1 MRMRNLAVAL
11 AILAAGGAGAY
22 SYMRGRGTANLT
34 AGALPVG
41 EVRRGA
47 FVREVSA
54 MGALRAADS
63 ATVRAPFYGKIL
75 RIVDEGSQVRKGD
88 PVLWLD
94 TTDIEKGIEEFEANL
109 ALAEKDLAAAQED
122 FRLTELKNRFDL
134 ETKRNEVTLAEQS
147 FGDSRRR
154 YEAERE
160 LVARSVSP
168 KTKEEEA
175 RLAML
180 EAEVRLRN
188 SRIDLRKTEENVES
202 NLRLARNRIERSQ
215 IEVDRNRRRLQEE
228 RDKAAQATLTSPADG
243 EVNYLQIWKNGTN
256 ARIAA
261 GDQVWD
267 ELALLEIPNTSTML
281 AVVPVHELDISLV
294 QPGQRAFVEVEALPG
309 RVFEGKVARKSIVP
323 SSENQRRPRMTGG
336 SQQQGPREFDV
347 FVELSTTDPTL
358 RQGMTATARIEIA
371 SLPDVLQVPIEA
383 ITRRDGKT
391 GVVEQASR
399 EFVPVEVLDANTTHA
414 AVKGALRAGQ
424 RIFLRDPDVSLPES
438 VGTGSTP
445 IASEPIA
452 PVRGGPSREGG
463 PPRGEGRR
471 GEPPAAPPAG

>member
-1 MRMRNLAVAL
+1 MKLRNVAIVL

-22 SYMRGRGTANLT
+22 SFVRGRGTVDLT
-34 AGALPVG
+34 ADALPVG
-41 EVRRGA
+41 EVRQGA

-63 ATVRAPFYGKIL
+63 ATVASPFYGKVL
-75 RIVDEGSQVRKGD
+75 RIVDEGSQVKKGD

-109 ALAEKDLAAAQED
+109 ALAEKDLVAAQED
-122 FRLTELKNRFDL
+122 LRLTELKNRFDL
-134 ETKRNEVTLAEQS
+134 EAKRNEVTLAEQS
-147 FGDSRRR
+147 FEDSKRK

-202 NLRLARNRIERSQ
+202 NLRLARNKIERTQ
-215 IEVDRNRRRLQEE
+215 FEVDRNRRRLQEE
-228 RDKAAQATLTSPADG
+228 RDKVASATLTAPADG

-267 ELALLEIPNTSTML
+267 DLAMLEIPNTTSML

-294 QPGQRAFVEVEALPG
+294 EAGQRAFVEVEAIPG

-323 SSENQRRPRMTGG
+323 NSENQRRPRQTGG
-336 SQQQGPREFDV
+336 NQQQGPREFDV
-347 FVELSTTDPTL
+347 FVELAANDPTL

-371 SLPDVLQVPIEA
+371 SQPNALQVPIEA
-383 ITRRDGKT
+383 ITRRDGKS
-391 GVVEQASR
+391 GVVDEATR
-399 EFVPVEVLDANTTHA
+399 EFVPVEIVDANTTHA
-414 AVKGALRAGQ
+414 AVEGALRAGQ
-424 RIFLRDPDVSLPES
+424 RVFLRDPDVSLPES

-445 IASEPIA
+445 IASEPIS
-452 PVRGGPSREGG
+452 PTRGNGAPSREGG
-463 PPRGEGRR
+463 RPRGER
-471 GEPPAAPPAG
+471 PAPAAPPAG